1 MNANSDKSEFAVT
14 GMHCQACVTKI
25 QSALS
30 AISGVANAHV
40 TLNPPRA
47 RVTRKSSVSNVDLR
61 RAIQSA
67 GDYDLALPDASAV
80 EHEAETTSP
89 SPENEPQESLYPLL
103 LIVSFI
109 AAVTLLIA
117 IRSGNFDWTEMMGN
131 FMAGFFIVFG
141 FFKLLDPRGFV
152 DTYRTYDLL
161 AKAVSPWAWAYPF
174 VEVGLGA
181 AYLLKIAPLLTNLA
195 TLVIMLI
202 GALGVGRALMNK
214 QRIRCACL
222 GTALNLPMTTITLV
236 EDLGMAAMAGA
247 MLLAIVT

>member
-1 MNANSDKSEFAVT
+1 MNPNSEKSVFAVT
-14 GMHCQACVTKI
+14 GMHCQACVMKI

-30 AISGVANAHV
+30 AISGVSNAHV
-40 TLNPPRA
+40 TLNPSRA
-47 RVTRKSSVSNVDLR
+47 RVTRESSVTDADLR
-61 RAIQSA
+61 RAVQSA
-67 GDYDLALPDASAV
+67 GDYDLALPDASAA
-80 EHEAETTSP
+80 EHEADSAGSTRD
-89 SPENEPQESLYPLL
+89 NEPQESLYPLL

-117 IRSGNFDWTEMMGN
+117 IRSGNFDSTEMMSN

-161 AKAVSPWAWAYPF
+161 AKAFSPWAWAYPF
-174 VEVGLGA
+174 IEVGLGA
-181 AYLLKIAPLLTNLA
+181 AYLLRIAPLLTNLV